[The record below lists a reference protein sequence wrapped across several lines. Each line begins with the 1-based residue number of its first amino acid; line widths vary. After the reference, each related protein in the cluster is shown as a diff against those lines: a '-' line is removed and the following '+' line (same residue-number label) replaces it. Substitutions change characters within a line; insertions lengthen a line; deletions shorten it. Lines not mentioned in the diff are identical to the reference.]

1 MCVNPG
7 NCPTPTPSPFD
18 YLLHPYQTGRGP
30 RAQAWAPP
38 SRRGWAL
45 PAGAGGP
52 PGGCLHAGPRPLSW
66 SRSAGTGRLCPGSLI
81 TPGPPSAYTGWW
93 SWGRA
98 RARRQ
103 ATGMGRHWWHTYSGE
118 GCGRGRGS
126 PWVPPGE
133 LRPFLPSPG
142 KRWRAAQRSPA
153 WWCTSLRTAQVRDWG
168 PRSRGSHPE
177 PVTASAAS

>member
-1 MCVNPG
+1 MGTAP
-7 NCPTPTPSPFD
+7 PPMPLPFD
-18 YLLHPYQTGRGP
+18 YLLHPYQTGRGA
-30 RAQAWAPP
+30 RAQVWAPL
-38 SRRGWAL
+38 SLQGWAL
-45 PAGAGGP
+45 PADAGGP
-52 PGGCLHAGPRPLSW
+52 RGGCLRAGPRPLSW
-66 SRSAGTGRLCPGSLI
+66 SRSAGTGRSCPGSLT

-98 RARRQ
+98 QARRQ
-103 ATGMGRHWWHTYSGE
+103 ATGMGRLWWHTYSGE
-118 GCGRGRGS
+118 GRGRGRGS

-142 KRWRAAQRSPA
+142 KRWRAARRSPA

-168 PRSRGSHPE
+168 LRSRGSHPE